1 MLTFAYQA
9 SDPLGEVVEGTLE
22 VGSREE
28 AISRLKREGLN
39 VLELE
44 DQAGSFDLMP
54 RGIRQSEIIFTTNQL
69 AVMVDTGITLSQALG
84 SIAEQEANPALK
96 KMLLDLKSSVE
107 SGDDFSTALSRHP
120 KHFDKTYISLIKAS
134 EQTGTLG
141 EMLDTVAT
149 YLRSQLE
156 TRQKIRA
163 AMAYPGVMAF
173 IAVGVTIFLLTYILP
188 KFEPLFSRK
197 GVKLPSITIF
207 LMSASNVLLNYWPY
221 WIVGTIAVILTY
233 VFGRKTEPGRKLL
246 DWLKINFPVV
256 GNMTRKVTLSRSVR
270 TLGTMVASGVSMLEA
285 IKLTAEVSSNWY
297 YEQAWLRVLDEVT
310 QGQRISESLQE
321 ERDLFPSTLVQMID
335 AGEETGKLDV
345 VLGKVSSFYDKE
357 VETSLKATTSMI
369 EPLMICAM
377 GVIVGTI
384 ALGLLLPIFQLSRP
398 TS

>member
-9 SDPLGEVVEGTLE
+9 HDPLGELVEGTVE
-22 VGSREE
+22 VASREE
-28 AISRLKREGLN
+28 ALARLKREGLN

-44 DQAGSFDLMP
+44 EESAGFDLMP
-54 RGIRQSEIIFTTNQL
+54 SRIRRADVIFATNQL
-69 AVMVDTGITLSQALG
+69 AVMVDTGITLSQALAT
-84 SIAEQEANPALK
+84 IAEQETNPALRL
-96 KMLLDLKSSVE
+96 MLLDLKHSVE
-107 SGDDFSTALSRHP
+107 AGDDFSTALSRHP
-120 KHFDKTYISLIKAS
+120 QHFDKTYISLIKAS

-141 EMLDTVAT
+141 EMLDTVSI

-163 AMAYPGVMAF
+163 AMAYPAVMAV

-197 GVKLPSITIF
+197 GVKLPKITLF
-207 LMSASNVLLNYWPY
+207 MMSASNLLLNYWPY
-221 WIVGTIAVILTY
+221 WIVGAVALILTY
-233 VFGRKTEPGRKLL
+233 VFGRKTEPGRKIL
-246 DWLKINFPVV
+246 DWLKINLPVI

-285 IKLTAEVSSNWY
+285 IKLTAEVASNWY
-297 YEQAWLRVLDEVT
+297 YEQAWLRVLDLVT
-310 QGQRISESLQE
+310 QGQRISESLQD
-321 ERDLFPSTLVQMID
+321 ERDLFPGTLVQMID

-357 VETSLKATTSMI
+357 VETSIKATTSMI

-377 GVIVGTI
+377 
-384 ALGLLLPIFQLSRP
+384 
-398 TS
+398 

>member
-1 MLTFAYQA
+1 MMTFAYQA

-22 VGSREE
+22 VGTREE

-44 DQAGSFDLMP
+44 EQGASFDLMP
-54 RGIRQSEIIFTTNQL
+54 RGVRQSEVIFMTNQL

-107 SGDDFSTALSRHP
+107 AGEDFSTALSRHP

-134 EQTGTLG
+134 EQTGTLA
-141 EMLDTVAT
+141 EMLETVAA

-163 AMAYPGVMAF
+163 AMAYPSVMA
-173 IAVGVTIFLLTYILP
+173 ALALCVTVFLLTYILP

-207 LMSASNVLLNYWPY
+207 MMSASNVLLHYWPY
-221 WIVGTIAVILTY
+221 WIAGTIAVILTY
-233 VFGRKTEPGRKLL
+233 VFGRKTEPGRKIL
-246 DWLKINFPVV
+246 DWLKINFPII

-285 IKLTAEVSSNWY
+285 IKLTAEVASNWY

-310 QGQRISESLQE
+310 QGQRISEALQE
-321 ERDLFPSTLVQMID
+321 ERDLFPSTLVQMIG

-398 TS
+398 SG

>member
-22 VGSREE
+22 VGSRDE

-44 DQAGSFDLMP
+44 EQAASFDLMP

-69 AVMVDTGITLSQALG
+69 AVMVDTGITLSHALG
-84 SIAEQEANPALK
+84 SICEQEANPALRK
-96 KMLLDLKSSVE
+96 LLLDLKGSVE
-107 SGDDFSTALSRHP
+107 AGDDFSTALSRHP
-120 KHFDKTYISLIKAS
+120 KHFDKTYIALIKAS
-134 EQTGTLG
+134 EQTGTLA

-163 AMAYPGVMAF
+163 AMAYPGVMAVL
-173 IAVGVTIFLLTYILP
+173 AVGVTVFLLTYILP

-207 LMSASNVLLNYWPY
+207 MMSASNVLLNYWPY
-221 WIVGTIAVILTY
+221 WIAGSIAVILTY
-233 VFGRKTEPGRKLL
+233 VFGRKTEPGRKIL
-246 DWLKINFPVV
+246 DWLKINFPVI

-310 QGQRISESLQE
+310 QGQRISEALQD
-321 ERDLFPSTLVQMID
+321 ERDLFPSTLIQMID

-357 VETSLKATTSMI
+357 VETALKATTSMI

-384 ALGLLLPIFQLSRP
+384 ALGLLMPIFQLSRP
-398 TS
+398 SG

>member
-44 DQAGSFDLMP
+44 EQAASFDLMP
-54 RGIRQSEIIFTTNQL
+54 RGVRQSEIIFTTNQL

-84 SIAEQEANPALK
+84 SIADQEANPALRK
-96 KMLLDLKSSVE
+96 LLLDLKSSVE
-107 SGDDFSTALSRHP
+107 AGDDFSTALSRHP

-141 EMLDTVAT
+141 AMLDTVAI

-163 AMAYPGVMAF
+163 AMAYPGVMAVL
-173 IAVGVTIFLLTYILP
+173 AVGVTVFLLTYILP

-197 GVKLPSITIF
+197 GIKLPSVTIF
-207 LMSASNVLLNYWPY
+207 MMSASNVLLNYWPY
-221 WIVGTIAVILTY
+221 WIAGTIAVILTY
-233 VFGRKTEPGRKLL
+233 VFGRKTEPGRKIL
-246 DWLKINFPVV
+246 DWLKINFPIV
-256 GNMTRKVTLSRSVR
+256 GNMTRKVTLSRCVR

-398 TS
+398 SG

>member
-9 SDPLGEVVEGTLE
+9 HDPLGEMVEGTLE

-28 AISRLKREGLN
+28 ALSRLKREGLN

-44 DQAGSFDLMP
+44 EQAASFELMP
-54 RGIRQSEIIFTTNQL
+54 RGIRQAEIIFTTNQL

-84 SIAEQEANPALK
+84 SIAEQEGNPALRK
-96 KMLLDLKSSVE
+96 LLLDLKSSVE
-107 SGDDFSTALSRHP
+107 AGDDFSTALSRHP
-120 KHFDKTYISLIKAS
+120 KQFDKTYISLIKAS

-141 EMLDTVAT
+141 EMLDTVAA

-163 AMAYPGVMAF
+163 AMAYPGVMA
-173 IAVGVTIFLLTYILP
+173 ALALGVTVFLLTYILP

-197 GVKLPSITIF
+197 GVKLPSIAIF
-207 LMSASNVLLNYWPY
+207 LMSASNLLLNYWPY
-221 WIVGTIAVILTY
+221 WLAGFIAAILTF
-233 VFGRKTEPGRKLL
+233 VFGRKTEPGRKII
-246 DWLKINFPVV
+246 DWLKINVPII
-256 GNMTRKVTLSRSVR
+256 GNMSRKVTLSRCVR

-285 IKLTAEVSSNWY
+285 IKLTAEVASNWY
-297 YEQAWLRVLDEVT
+297 YEQAWMRVLDEVT
-310 QGQRISESLQE
+310 QGQRISESLQD

-345 VLGKVSSFYDKE
+345 VLAKVSSFYDKE
-357 VETSLKATTSMI
+357 VETSIKATTSMI

-398 TS
+398 TQ